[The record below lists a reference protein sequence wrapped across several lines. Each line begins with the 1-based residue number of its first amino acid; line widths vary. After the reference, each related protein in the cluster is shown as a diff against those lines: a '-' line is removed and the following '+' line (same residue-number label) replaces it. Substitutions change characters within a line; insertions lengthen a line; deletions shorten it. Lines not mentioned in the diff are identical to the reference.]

1 MSRRVVADKRR
12 RISRTRVF
20 ALANLCT
27 QINAI
32 SEIDE
37 GEMRKQFRHDSFD
50 RFYIYTNT
58 FFLYPRALS
67 LTTIQAGK
75 GATTTSAVGAGLN
88 IYEGASGFLKCMG
101 CYTYD
106 LGKGNSVAGRGNF
119 EIYCIWWMRMFHK
132 LRHSGLLGSEE

>member
-75 GATTTSAVGAGLN
+75 GATN
-88 IYEGASGFLKCMG
+88 DNDKCRR
-101 CYTYD
+101 
-106 LGKGNSVAGRGNF
+106 GR
-119 EIYCIWWMRMFHK
+119 IKH
-132 LRHSGLLGSEE
+132 L